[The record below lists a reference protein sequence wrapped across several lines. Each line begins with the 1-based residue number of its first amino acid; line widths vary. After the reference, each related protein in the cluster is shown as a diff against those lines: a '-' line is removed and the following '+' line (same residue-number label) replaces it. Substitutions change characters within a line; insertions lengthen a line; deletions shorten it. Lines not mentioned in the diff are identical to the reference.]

1 MSEQRLP
8 EDEPVLGNDDDGG
21 DNGGGAPGG
30 AEDGLS
36 PLDDDSYSADP
47 EGPSQVAGD

>member
-8 EDEPVLGNDDDGG
+8 EDEPVLGNDDDGET
-21 DNGGGAPGG
+21 PGG

-36 PLDDDSYSADP
+36 PLDDESYSADP